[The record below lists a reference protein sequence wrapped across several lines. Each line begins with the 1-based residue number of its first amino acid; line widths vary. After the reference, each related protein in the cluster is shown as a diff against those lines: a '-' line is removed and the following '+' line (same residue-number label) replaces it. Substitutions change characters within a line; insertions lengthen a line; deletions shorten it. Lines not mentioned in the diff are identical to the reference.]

1 MCAAAAIGP
10 AIGAIGSAMSAAQSN
25 KQAKRNYEQKLKMR
39 ERKWMQTRATYAS
52 KKVQFEQE
60 VDAANIAAQR
70 AYARTQHSLNNA
82 RALAMLQNQEDFKAN
97 LIREGEIEAK
107 AAERGVRGK
116 SIARALI
123 QNASNIGTK
132 QAMRTRGL
140 TASYYE
146 GQQNMEDVNRRLKG
160 TINRSFGK
168 VALQPIQD
176 MAPPKPVM
184 QNVGLTLMLGMGQAL
199 GAGIEGAQSSGTTV
213 NNYYSTPQPT

>member
-1 MCAAAAIGP
+1 
-10 AIGAIGSAMSAAQSN
+10 MSAAQSN

>member
-1 MCAAAAIGP
+1 MAASQA
-10 AIGAIGSAMSAAQSN
+10 N
-25 KQAKRNYEQKLKMR
+25 KEKRRIYEHKLKMR
-39 ERKWMQTRATYAS
+39 ERSWMAKRATYAS

-97 LIREGEIEAK
+97 LIKEGDIEAR

-116 SIARALI
+116 SIARALV
-123 QNASNIGTK
+123 QNAQGIGIK
-132 QAMRTRGL
+132 QAMRTKGL
-140 TASYYE
+140 TESYYQGGE
-146 GQQNMEDVNRRLKG
+146 SMDEVNRRLKG
-160 TINRSFGK
+160 TLNRSFGK
-168 VALQPIQD
+168 VALQPIAD

-199 GAGIEGAQSSGTTV
+199 GAGLSDGGSGTTI
-213 NNYYSTPQPT
+213 NNITYQSTPQQ

>member
-1 MCAAAAIGP
+1 
-10 AIGAIGSAMSAAQSN
+10 
-25 KQAKRNYEQKLKMR
+25 MR

-123 QNASNIGTK
+123 QNASNIGIK

-140 TASYYE
+140 TTSYYE

-168 VALQPIQD
+168 VALQPIAD

-184 QNVGLTLMLGMGQAL
+184 QNVGLTLMIGMGQAL
-199 GAGIEGAQSSGTTV
+199 GAGIEGAQSSNSGG
-213 NNYYSTPQPT
+213 

>member
-1 MCAAAAIGP
+1 MAASQA
-10 AIGAIGSAMSAAQSN
+10 N
-25 KQAKRNYEQKLKMR
+25 KEKRRLYQHKLKMR
-39 ERKWMQTRATYAS
+39 ERKWMQTRATYAT

-60 VDAANIAAQR
+60 VDFANIAAQR

-82 RALAMLQNQEDFKAN
+82 RALAMLQNQEDFRSN
-97 LIREGEIEAK
+97 LISEGEIEAS

-116 SIARALI
+116 SVARQLI
-123 QNASNIGTK
+123 QNAQSIGIK

-140 TASYYE
+140 TASYYDA
-146 GQQNMEDVNRRLKG
+146 QVSMEDVNRRLKG
-160 TINRSFGK
+160 TLNRSFGK

-213 NNYYSTPQPT
+213 NNYYSTPQS